1 MVSGDGSAPICE
13 LELELK
19 RGDKSQL
26 FEIARLLIHAI
37 PTQVSLKSK
46 AERGYEF
53 IDGSK
58 DLSVKANPVQLPIHG
73 NVRDSFRAIG
83 FACLKQI
90 LDNMPA
96 LARADPEGVHQMRVG
111 VRRFRAAISL
121 FKDLLHD
128 DQTAPVKSE
137 LKWLAGEL
145 TTRPRTCGPH
155 QARYS
160 FAKETASQTSQWHP
174 FIFEGARK

>member
-1 MVSGDGSAPICE
+1 MVDRGKIDSGDGSTPICE

-19 RGDKSQL
+19 RGDKGQL
-26 FEIARLLIHAI
+26 FEIARLLVHAAPI
-37 PTQVSLKSK
+37 QVSLKSK

-58 DLSVKANPVQLPIHG
+58 DLAIKANPVQLPIHG
-73 NVRDSFRAIG
+73 NARDSFRAIG

-90 LDNMPA
+90 LDNRTHTR
-96 LARADPEGVHQMRVG
+96 AR
-111 VRRFRAAISL
+111 I
-121 FKDLLHD
+121 
-128 DQTAPVKSE
+128 
-137 LKWLAGEL
+137 
-145 TTRPRTCGPH
+145 CGPH